1 MQLHDLHGLTGALAL
16 TLLAACAARPAVE
29 GPPSPESR
37 PFRGYLAS
45 RTARRA
51 ILEASLVAPDNGYSK
66 RRLAHYARDEWESL
80 PEHNPPAAP
89 LLAVGEVP
97 LAPLA
102 ITDAARGG
110 DRAALRALGEAAFF
124 RYPVQIAAAAERGV
138 KDEVGARRFGFW
150 VDAQRGLGGLVRVR
164 TEDGIEHL
172 AYSCATCHAGERE
185 GVLVT
190 GVADERLDIGRLTEA
205 TFGGGVARGLPA
217 WGPGRVDVTTREGL
231 EPVRIPDLRPVR
243 ELGELHHTASVRQD
257 DEAALAV
264 RLETLII
271 TSNGETV
278 RPPREVALGLALYVW
293 SLDGGL
299 MSRAPT
305 SAEELRGQALFG
317 EHCASCHAPP
327 SFSGLPRALA
337 EIGTDPLLGRSAERG
352 TGSYRVPSLRGV
364 ATRGLLLHD
373 GSLSDVAAILDPART
388 EPTYRSRLG
397 GPVPGHVYGLDLEA
411 EARAALVAYLLTL

>member
-1 MQLHDLHGLTGALAL
+1 MQLHDLHGLIGALAL
-16 TLLAACAARPAVE
+16 TLVAACAASPTVEQPAPAP
-29 GPPSPESR
+29 GG

-45 RTARRA
+45 RDARRA
-51 ILEASLVAPDNGYSK
+51 ILEASLVAPDNGYST
-66 RRLAHYARDEWESL
+66 RRLAHYARDDWESL

-89 LLAVGEVP
+89 LLVVGEAPLVP
-97 LAPLA
+97 LAV
-102 ITDAARGG
+102 TDAARGG
-110 DRAALRALGEAAFF
+110 DRAALLALGEAAFF
-124 RYPVQIAAAAERGV
+124 RYPVQIAPAAERGV
-138 KDEVGARRFGFW
+138 KDDASARRFGFW
-150 VDAQRGLGGLVRVR
+150 VDAQRGRGGLVRAR
-164 TEDGIEHL
+164 TEDGIVHL
-172 AYSCATCHAGERE
+172 AYSCATCHAGER
-185 GVLVT
+185 GGALVI
-190 GVADERLDIGRLTEA
+190 GVANERLDIGRLTEA
-205 TFGGGVARGLPA
+205 TFGDGVARGLPA

-243 ELGELHHTASVRQD
+243 ELGELHHTASVRQA

-264 RLETLII
+264 RLETLIV

-293 SLDGGL
+293 SLDEGL
-299 MSRAPT
+299 LARAPT
-305 SAEELRGQALFG
+305 SAEELRGQALFS
-317 EHCASCHAPP
+317 ENCARCHAPP
-327 SFSGLPRALA
+327 SFSGPPRALA

-373 GSLSDVAAILDPART
+373 GSSSDVAAILDPARL

-397 GPVPGHVYGLDLEA
+397 GPVPGHVYGLSLDA